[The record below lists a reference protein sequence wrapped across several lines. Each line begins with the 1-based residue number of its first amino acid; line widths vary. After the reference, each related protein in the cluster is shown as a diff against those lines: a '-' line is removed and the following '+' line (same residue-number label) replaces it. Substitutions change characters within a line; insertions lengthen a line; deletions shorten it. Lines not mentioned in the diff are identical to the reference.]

1 MNTDQ
6 TKAEQNFIT
15 CATSMQKFMHEYAL
29 ISSGEFDEI
38 GHTAMK
44 HPVDRQANT
53 FEATVLSKIALF
65 PIRLVVVF
73 LDRK

>member
-15 CATSMQKFMHEYAL
+15 CATSMQKFMHENAL
-29 ISSGEFDEI
+29 IFSGEFDEI

-44 HPVDRQANT
+44 HPV
-53 FEATVLSKIALF
+53 
-65 PIRLVVVF
+65 
-73 LDRK
+73 